1 MANKYHAP
9 YFGRL
14 KQVRR
19 GRNMGGW
26 SARYNNHNQWIQ
38 FDLRRLLKLTMVST
52 QGRKLAKQ
60 WVTRYTIST
69 SIDCAHFVPYKQR
82 DRLKVRANVTT
93 LLFLAKYLW
102 VVRYSDIMRFLP
114 YCVDVTK
121 RLVKQMGLF
130 GLKGHFVTHMQS
142 ILNLIMH
149 VVVLDR
155 YVFKSR
161 LSIGSTSYV
170 AK

>member
-1 MANKYHAP
+1 MQITASSMANKYHAP

-82 DRLKVRANVTT
+82 DRLKVRASETA
-93 LLFLAKYLW
+93 LFQAKYLL
-102 VVRYSDIMRFLP
+102 VVRYSDINRSMP
-114 YCVDVTK
+114 YRVDVTK
-121 RLVKQMGLF
+121 CL
-130 GLKGHFVTHMQS
+130 
-142 ILNLIMH
+142 LNAHQNQNRNRIC
-149 VVVLDR
+149 R
-155 YVFKSR
+155 SKSR
-161 LSIGSTSYV
+161 S
-170 AK
+170 